1 MVNESK
7 INEISDGDAVI
18 KTSMDLPP
26 VLSTIEVQSL
36 LLKKLRLAM
45 DRLIESNA
53 AMSAENSMLRHSTP
67 RQRMSQQ
74 YSDEDKLLLHFGGT
88 SDQLKDRKSVRF
100 SLSNVPKVG
109 IDNLEEDRNSSPRQL
124 KNFFAPEL
132 VDVKTIPLKEE
143 LSLKKREIAHW
154 KKKFVEKEDRVNE
167 LELAFST
174 TTYESTI
181 LDEDKLLL
189 HFGGTSDQLKDR
201 KSVRF
206 SLSNVPKVG
215 TDNLEEDRNS
225 SPRQL
230 KDFFGPELFD
240 VKAVPLKEQLLMKER
255 EIARWRKKF
264 LERGDRVNELKL
276 ALRQKDKD
284 SMNAINESNAL
295 VQKKSLEIKHLLDKQ
310 REIDVNKLK
319 SKLPPD
325 NASTSRFGAKPFSS
339 IFSDKPMVKP
349 TDYPNASF
357 FLRLQRQ
364 DPKSNKGNYGETP
377 RRAPAA

>member
-18 KTSMDLPP
+18 KTSMDLPTA
-26 VLSTIEVQSL
+26 LSTIEVQSL
-36 LLKKLRLAM
+36 LLQKLRLTM
-45 DRLIESNA
+45 SQLIESNA

-74 YSDEDKLLLHFGGT
+74 YSDEDRLILHFGGT

-124 KNFFAPEL
+124 KN
-132 VDVKTIPLKEE
+132 
-143 LSLKKREIAHW
+143 
-154 KKKFVEKEDRVNE
+154 
-167 LELAFST
+167 
-174 TTYESTI
+174 
-181 LDEDKLLL
+181 
-189 HFGGTSDQLKDR
+189 
-201 KSVRF
+201 
-206 SLSNVPKVG
+206 
-215 TDNLEEDRNS
+215 
-225 SPRQL
+225 
-230 KDFFGPELFD
+230 FFGPELFD

-295 VQKKSLEIKHLLDKQ
+295 VQKKI
-310 REIDVNKLK
+310 
-319 SKLPPD
+319 
-325 NASTSRFGAKPFSS
+325 T
-339 IFSDKPMVKP
+339 
-349 TDYPNASF
+349 
-357 FLRLQRQ
+357 
-364 DPKSNKGNYGETP
+364 
-377 RRAPAA
+377 

>member
-1 MVNESK
+1 MVNKSK
-7 INEISDGDAVI
+7 INEISDGDTVI

-26 VLSTIEVQSL
+26 VLSTIELQSL

-53 AMSAENSMLRHSTP
+53 AMSAENSMLRHSTA
-67 RQRMSQQ
+67 RQRMIQQ
-74 YSDEDKLLLHFGGT
+74 YSDKDKLLLHFGGT

-100 SLSNVPKVG
+100 SLSNVPNVG
-109 IDNLEEDRNSSPRQL
+109 I
-124 KNFFAPEL
+124 
-132 VDVKTIPLKEE
+132 
-143 LSLKKREIAHW
+143 
-154 KKKFVEKEDRVNE
+154 
-167 LELAFST
+167 
-174 TTYESTI
+174 
-181 LDEDKLLL
+181 
-189 HFGGTSDQLKDR
+189 
-201 KSVRF
+201 
-206 SLSNVPKVG
+206 
-215 TDNLEEDRNS
+215 DNLEEDRNS

-295 VQKKSLEIKHLLDKQ
+295 VQKKSLEIKDLLDKQ

-339 IFSDKPMVKP
+339 IFGDKPMVKP